1 MSHGFC
7 QIGRLAIVIV
17 ALIMACATQRQV
29 SQFEIDHTLLR
40 ADTLLT
46 RDQPDSAAA
55 LINELVRAVPKDTVL
70 LWRQA
75 VVNSQ
80 LESVEG
86 RRKAARALRGLSEL
100 SPNDPRY
107 HLCLAKILIDQTRGG
122 DARRE
127 LYRAIDLAPAD
138 EEAYLILADQYLKPF
153 FTKDEGDRADSAEQ
167 VLTRLIT
174 NNPKAVAGLSKLGGV
189 EAVRGKI
196 ETARVHVKTLL
207 AIDSNTVEANLVMGY
222 IDYQV
227 KDFAG
232 AERFFAR
239 ALAQMDSTETAGYR
253 SIEYLIPP
261 ASMRPYGKMSA
272 QVRDSLEHKFWSMAD
287 LDPTTPA
294 NERRV
299 EHYARVWEANLCY
312 SDPKNE
318 RIGWKT
324 DMGETL
330 IRLGRPDDKVRVR
343 MGGSLVDATPVWFW
357 QYRSVAYPCTLAFV
371 DQMQSGNYT
380 FPFPQRDNTGSFR
393 SNASKEIAF
402 LNYIRKPEEST
413 LARER
418 RPIGLA
424 TDVYQFRGDG
434 GAAAV
439 LEYLAIST
447 KGISLG
453 RDPGSDS
460 LEIRQAT
467 HDSTQTA
474 IWSRDTAFVPAPSS
488 GRDTIHTTMGFPH
501 QAGKY
506 ELSIAVEQTKQNCFG
521 LARDTILVE
530 KFPDDTIGISDLVLT
545 ADSVMEPSLGS
556 FWRGSREETPRP
568 GHVFSGSKPV
578 YLYFEIYNLPTDI
591 YRQTSYELSYTLQLV
606 KPTESGMRS
615 LMSKVLPRKKESIS
629 VSLHE
634 VGKSRDLVRVL
645 ALGVS
650 ELREGSYNLTMQL
663 TDLIFNRTVSKTTEL
678 LLVP

>member
-1 MSHGFC
+1 MCHVLC

-17 ALIMACATQRQV
+17 ALVVACATQRQV

-55 LINELVRAVPKDTVL
+55 LINELVRAVPNDTVL

-75 VVNSQ
+75 EVNSQ

-86 RRKAARALRGLSEL
+86 RRKAARALRGLSEI

-107 HLCLAKILIDQTRGG
+107 HLNLAKVLIDQTRIG
-122 DARRE
+122 DARKE

-138 EEAYLILADQYLKPF
+138 EEASLILADQYLKPF
-153 FTKDEGDRADSAEQ
+153 FTKDDGDRADSAEQ
-167 VLTRLIT
+167 VLIRLIT

-196 ETARVHVKTLL
+196 ESARGHIKASL
-207 AIDSNTVEANLVMGY
+207 AIDSNAVEANLVMGY
-222 IDYQV
+222 VSYQA
-227 KDFAG
+227 KDFAS
-232 AERFFAR
+232 AERFFTR
-239 ALAQMDSTETAGYR
+239 ALALMDSIETAGYR

-261 ASMRPYGKMSA
+261 SSVRYYRKMNTHE
-272 QVRDSLEHKFWSMAD
+272 RDSLEQKYWSMAD
-287 LDPTTPA
+287 LDPTTGP
-294 NERRV
+294 NERWV
-299 EHYARVWEANLCY
+299 EHCARVWEANLCY

-330 IRLGRPDDKVRVR
+330 IRLGRPDEKVRVR
-343 MGGSLVDATPVWFW
+343 MGGSIVDATPVWFW
-357 QYRSVAYPCTLAFV
+357 QYRTVAYPCTLAFV

-380 FPFPQRDNTGSFR
+380 FPFPHRDNTGSFR
-393 SNASKEIAF
+393 LNASKETAY
-402 LNYIRKPEEST
+402 LNNIRKPEEST

-424 TDVYQFRGDG
+424 TDIYQFRGDD
-434 GAAAV
+434 GATAV
-439 LEYLAIST
+439 LEYVAIST
-447 KGISLG
+447 TGISLG
-453 RDPGSDS
+453 QDNS

-474 IWSRDTAFVPAPSS
+474 IWWKDTPFLPAPPS
-488 GRDTIHTTMGFPH
+488 GRDTIYARLGFAHRP
-501 QAGKY
+501 GRY
-506 ELSIAVEQTKQNCFG
+506 ELATAVELSKQNGFG
-521 LARDTILVE
+521 LVRDTILIE
-530 KFPDDTIGISDLVLT
+530 RFPDDTIGISDLVLT

-556 FWRGSREETPRP
+556 FWRSGREETPQP

-591 YRQTSYELSYTLQLV
+591 FRQTSYELSYTLQLV

-615 LMSKVLPRKKESIS
+615 FMSKVLPRKKESIS
-629 VSLHE
+629 MSLHE
-634 VGKSRDLVRVL
+634 IGRSRDLVRVV

-650 ELREGSYNLTMQL
+650 DLREGSYSFTVRL
-663 TDLIFNRTVSKTTEL
+663 TDQIFSRTVSRTTTL
-678 LLVP
+678 TLTP